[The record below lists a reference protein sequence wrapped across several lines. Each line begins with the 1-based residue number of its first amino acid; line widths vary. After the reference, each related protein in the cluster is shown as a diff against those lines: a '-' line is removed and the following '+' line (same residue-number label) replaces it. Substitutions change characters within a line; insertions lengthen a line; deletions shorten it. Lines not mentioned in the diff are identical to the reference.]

1 MGVSTLEMGGARVP
15 TPPRKGW
22 GLRYTK
28 KGRRSHGL
36 LCQCV
41 CEVNQLLAMREILS
55 QIYCLQNEAL
65 DETLSKYSDP
75 NML

>member
-1 MGVSTLEMGGARVP
+1 
-15 TPPRKGW
+15 
-22 GLRYTK
+22 
-28 KGRRSHGL
+28 
-36 LCQCV
+36 
-41 CEVNQLLAMREILS
+41 MREILS